1 MNINTVVN
9 VVLIAAAVVWI
20 LWKQIQPA
28 PVKTR
33 LLVLAPLVMGYF
45 GIRNTP
51 GSTWSSAA
59 DVTLILVGAV
69 FAIALGLA
77 RGATIRVWRERDGRV
92 WRQGSR
98 TTLLLWGVLLLVRVI
113 MAGVAVGT
121 HHKAADGLGP
131 ILLSLAVSFAAQ
143 NAVTGLRMSA
153 LADAA
158 PEPTAAWAEDQGSA
172 SVAQA
177 ARVGQAPQMRSAAPA
192 AFASSLYDRREQRRA
207 DRHARRSARRQAR
220 YDRYQ

>member
-1 MNINTVVN
+1 MNVNTVVN

-69 FAIALGLA
+69 FAIVLGLA

-98 TTLLLWGVLLLVRVI
+98 MTLLLWGALLLVRVI

-143 NAVTGLRMSA
+143 NVVTGLRMSA
-153 LADAA
+153 LAGAA
-158 PEPTAAWAEDQGSA
+158 PEPTAAWAEDQ
-172 SVAQA
+172 
-177 ARVGQAPQMRSAAPA
+177 PAAPV
-192 AFASSLYDRREQRRA
+192 AFKSSLYARREQRRI
-207 DRHARRSARRQAR
+207 RRSARRQAR
-220 YDRYQ
+220 YDRYR